1 MTHIVVIRIAQ
12 VATPDLYL
20 SDTIKPGR
28 ELWHTRGLQLA
39 PNPVVLVNHDPD
51 RVIGRVLELDE
62 WDDTDGRWVVA
73 RCELDAPPGWLRG
86 GSRGTAASMSW
97 IDLSHSQE
105 MPSGWRRYNRG
116 LVTEVSV
123 LTHGFEPVETL
134 ARVML
139 LERSTATG
147 SAPRTRAS
155 ALSADGE
162 VIHLPPG
169 AVLRRPGGHVIGVR

>member
-1 MTHIVVIRIAQ
+1 M
-12 VATPDLYL
+12 
-20 SDTIKPGR
+20 
-28 ELWHTRGLQLA
+28 
-39 PNPVVLVNHDPD
+39 
-51 RVIGRVLELDE
+51 IGRVIELDE
-62 WDDTDGRWVVA
+62 WDDTNGRWVVA
-73 RCELDAPPGWLRG
+73 RCELDDPPGWLRG

-123 LTHGFEPVETL
+123 LTHGFEPVEKL

-139 LERSTATG
+139 LKRSTATS
-147 SAPRTRAS
+147 SAPTTRAS
-155 ALSADGE
+155 ALPADGE

-169 AVLRRPGGHVIGVR
+169 ATLRRPGGQVLGVR

>member
-1 MTHIVVIRIAQ
+1 MTHKAVIRIAQ

-20 SDTIKPGR
+20 SDTIRAGR
-28 ELWHTRGLQLA
+28 ELWHTRALQLA
-39 PNPVVLVNHDPD
+39 PNPVVLVNHIPD
-51 RVIGRVLELDE
+51 RVIGRVIELDE
-62 WDDTDGRWVVA
+62 WDDTTGRWVVA
-73 RCELDAPPGWLRG
+73 RCELDDPPGWLRG

-134 ARVML
+134 ARVVL
-139 LERSTATG
+139 LQRSTAFSSGPT
-147 SAPRTRAS
+147 TRAS
-155 ALSADGE
+155 ALPAGDE
-162 VIHLPPG
+162 LIHTPPG